1 MPEELSKVW
10 LITGCS
16 SGLGRAIALQA
27 LTAGHR
33 VVATA
38 RSMETLHEMREAY
51 PTTCLTLR
59 LDVLHPAE
67 MDEAIKAA
75 IELWGRI
82 DVLVNNAGYG
92 QLGPLESIPCE
103 EMRSLFEV
111 NFFGAVQITQ
121 KVLPLMRAQNSGHVI
136 FISAAAAI
144 ANYAGFSSY
153 GASKAALES
162 VGEALALEARSF
174 GVKVT
179 MVQPGPFRTNFISS
193 SLERTA
199 VDDPAYAGSVGKFGS
214 VLEKMAGR
222 QPGDPAKAAQ
232 AILAVVETSNPPL
245 RLALGKYATD
255 KTEKTLNSRLRD
267 NETWKHVG
275 LATEFS

>member
-1 MPEELSKVW
+1 MPEPSTKVW

-16 SGLGRAIALQA
+16 TGLGRAIALQA
-27 LTAGHR
+27 LNAGHR

-38 RSMETLHEMREAY
+38 RSVETLSDLREAY
-51 PTTCLTLR
+51 PNSCLTLR
-59 LDVLHPAE
+59 LDVLNAAE
-67 MDEAIKAA
+67 MDESIQKAL
-75 IELWGRI
+75 ELWGRI

-92 QLGPLESIPCE
+92 QLGPLEAITCE
-103 EMRSLFEV
+103 QMRSLFEV
-111 NFFGAVQITQ
+111 NFFGAVQMTQ
-121 KVLPLMRAQNSGHVI
+121 KVLPHMRAQNGGHVV

-144 ANYAGFSSY
+144 ANYAGFSAY

-179 MVQPGPFRTNFISS
+179 LVQPGPFRTNFISP
-193 SLERTA
+193 SLERIG
-199 VDDPAYAGSVGKFGS
+199 VDDPAYAISVGKFGS

-222 QPGDPAKAAQ
+222 QPGDPVKAAL
-232 AILAVVETSNPPL
+232 AILAVVESPNPPL
-245 RLALGKYATD
+245 RIALGKYATD
-255 KTEKTLNSRLRD
+255 KTEKALNSRLRD